1 MVRIYNSSLEVAC
14 RMAKVLVAIYPS
26 SLSLERLICFDF
38 ILVNLKDFYLK
49 RLVFILQYPVEMLS

>member
-26 SLSLERLICFDF
+26 SLS
-38 ILVNLKDFYLK
+38 
-49 RLVFILQYPVEMLS
+49 

>member
-26 SLSLERLICFDF
+26 S
-38 ILVNLKDFYLK
+38 
-49 RLVFILQYPVEMLS
+49 

>member
-38 ILVNLKDFYLK
+38 ILVNLKDFL
-49 RLVFILQYPVEMLS
+49 